1 MDAKTRK
8 KQVGGNHYASH
19 QIQPWDVIL
28 DYNLDYW
35 TGNAVK
41 YLLRDKLNRL
51 EDLNKARHYIDE
63 RIRQLQPQRRIRRS
77 HEQH

>member
-8 KQVGGNHYASH
+8 KQVGGTHYASH

-63 RIRQLQPQRRIRRS
+63 RIRQLQPQRRTRRKP
-77 HEQH
+77 